1 MSKKINKNM
10 GPNFFNLIIF
20 WSKVPHFIHAQED
33 TALLEYD
40 GLSEKKQG

>member
-20 WSKVPHFIHAQED
+20 WSKVPQED
-33 TALLEYD
+33 TAQLEYD